1 MKLTMI
7 TILYAIGMLVWL
19 LWKFGS
25 KKETKEF
32 MDEVYEIDGINL
44 LPENL
49 VILFTVAVVVIIS
62 SFWPVELI
70 KYPYKKFK
78 KKSKKSS

>member
-7 TILYAIGMLVWL
+7 TIIYAIGMLVWL
-19 LWKFGS
+19 IWKFGS

-32 MDEVYEIDGINL
+32 MDEVYEIDGLNL

-49 VILFTVAVVVIIS
+49 VILLVVGVAIIIS
-62 SFWPVELI
+62 CFWPIELI
-70 KYPYKKFK
+70 KYPYKRFK

>member
-7 TILYAIGMLVWL
+7 TILYAIGMLVYL
-19 LWKFGS
+19 LWKLGS
-25 KKETKEF
+25 KKEAKEF
-32 MDEVYEIDGINL
+32 MDEVYEIDEINL

-49 VILFTVAVVVIIS
+49 VILLVVVVVVIAS

-70 KYPYKKFK
+70 KYPYKSFK